1 MTERMNTVGRLA
13 RGVLVGSLVSL
24 GLMAVLAMCVVRAR
38 LSDDASQAINQAIK
52 LLSLDSLAAGR
63 QGRLPLAAGRQ
74 GRLPLAAGRQG
85 RLPLAAAG

>member
-38 LSDDASQAINQAIK
+38 LSDNAIQAINQAIK
-52 LLSLDSLAAGR
+52 LLSLGTGVRACVKPGSRRGFSWAAR
-63 QGRLPLAAGRQ
+63 
-74 GRLPLAAGRQG
+74 
-85 RLPLAAAG
+85 